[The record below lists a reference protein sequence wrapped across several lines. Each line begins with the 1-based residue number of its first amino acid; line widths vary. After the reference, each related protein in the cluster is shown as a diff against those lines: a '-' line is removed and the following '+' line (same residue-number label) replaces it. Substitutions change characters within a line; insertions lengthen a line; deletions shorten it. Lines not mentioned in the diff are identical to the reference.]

1 MFVRVF
7 YSKTHH
13 FLVPMTNSF
22 TQKESGNDKKKA
34 PQVQQLLAEP
44 STYKSLYIFH
54 LVIKGNNTGMPESFH
69 VCSQS

>member
-22 TQKESGNDKKKA
+22 TQKESGNDKKSPA
-34 PQVQQLLAEP
+34 
-44 STYKSLYIFH
+44 STTITCGAFD
-54 LVIKGNNTGMPESFH
+54 V
-69 VCSQS
+69 

>member
-22 TQKESGNDKKKA
+22 TQKESGNDKKK
-34 PQVQQLLAEP
+34 PRKYNNYLR
-44 STYKSLYIFH
+44 SLRHISRYI
-54 LVIKGNNTGMPESFH
+54 SFT
-69 VCSQS
+69 